1 MRGSGLRS
9 QLFRAIGV
17 VVLICVALTI
27 GLGVLLTHRAVEHAT
42 LKDLGQQADVVAAAQ
57 SSGVSP
63 VVPARIRESLAS
75 EGEHILYNPEDL
87 PEWAQKEL
95 AENRPAQGTMHYGV
109 PSAPYYFAA
118 RRGNPGTLILLKPQ
132 STTESLLS
140 PYVWGLLIAAAAGG
154 LLAAVAAFLLA
165 RRISRPVDRI
175 AAAARTLARGTHPEP
190 VPVEG
195 ATEIATLAGAF
206 NDLAAQLQKAQE
218 AERNFLLSVSHEL
231 KTPLTAIA
239 GYAEALRDGAVNA
252 NDAAETIVAEAERL
266 GRLVGDL
273 LDLARMNRTDFAVH
287 PTEIDLGEVAAEA
300 RRLERLVRDLLD
312 LARMN
317 RTDFSVHNSEID
329 LAEVADDAVRRYEQ
343 QAESFGVELRAVA
356 DRAAPAI
363 ADADRVLQIV
373 SNLVENALRLTP
385 PGGEVRVVAAPGVL
399 RVEDT
404 GPGIAE
410 TDTEHAFERF
420 YLHERYGLER
430 KVGTGL
436 GLAIVKELTL
446 AMGGDVGVESR
457 PGTLTVFTVRLRIP
471 KVAARETLPA

>member
-231 KTPLTAIA
+231 KTPLTAIR
-239 GYAEALRDGAVNA
+239 GYAEAVEDGAVEPRE
-252 NDAAETIVAEAERL
+252 AAAT
-266 GRLVGDL
+266 
-273 LDLARMNRTDFAVH
+273 
-287 PTEIDLGEVAAEA
+287 VAAEA
-300 RRLERLVRDLLD
+300 RQLERLVRDLLD

-385 PGGEVRVVAAPGVL
+385 PGGVVRVVAAPGVL